1 MLARE
6 RKAVSEMIA
15 EFLREAGVL
24 LAVFVPLDGLLS
36 GKSLATTMV
45 VVGMVVSAVF
55 LILGVTVE
63 RLRP

>member
-1 MLARE
+1 M
-6 RKAVSEMIA
+6 VG

-24 LAVFVPLDGLLS
+24 LAVFIPLDMLFS
-36 GKSLATTMV
+36 GRALATITFLLAM
-45 VVGMVVSAVF
+45 AVCLVC

>member
-24 LAVFVPLDGLLS
+24 LAVFIPLDMLFSGRAIATITFLL
-36 GKSLATTMV
+36 
-45 VVGMVVSAVF
+45 GMVVCLAC
-55 LILGVTVE
+55 LTLGVTVE